1 MLVCSPSCLP
11 LLLCCLCFLV
21 AFVAAEAVALLV
33 LVALAGLSPCCSCAA
48 PSAFWLFAAS
58 GKGDSG
64 NKQHVNNKDP
74 STRTIEK
81 TNVCSSETAKF
92 SDARR
97 TWAQGRKQTN
107 SSRAAPLFF
116 IRPLAEPDPPGKQR
130 PNPPATS
137 PYRLNNR
144 STSGRELASTSSR

>member
-1 MLVCSPSCLP
+1 MLVCSLSCLP
-11 LLLCCLCFLV
+11 LLLCWLCFLV
-21 AFVAAEAVALLV
+21 AVVAEAVALPV

-64 NKQHVNNKDP
+64 NKRHVNNKDP

-116 IRPLAEPDPPGKQR
+116 YSAANRARSARKTTPKSAGDEPPSPEQPQHIR
-130 PNPPATS
+130 S
-137 PYRLNNR
+137 
-144 STSGRELASTSSR
+144 

>member
-1 MLVCSPSCLP
+1 MVKIKSTSIERRCRPQRAIERRCRPQRAIERRCRPQRVKPSCLP
-11 LLLCCLCFLV
+11 LLLCCLCFPV

-64 NKQHVNNKDP
+64 NKRHVNNKDP
-74 STRTIEK
+74 PTTKLEK
-81 TNVCSSETAKF
+81 TNVCCSETAKF
-92 SDARR
+92 SGAHR

-107 SSRAAPLFF
+107 SSRAAPLF
-116 IRPLAEPDPPGKQR
+116 LG
-130 PNPPATS
+130 
-137 PYRLNNR
+137 
-144 STSGRELASTSSR
+144 